1 MEDLYH
7 KNLSGFLQTLETKWK
22 MEENKKNERLLHLFQ
37 IFLTYY
43 FLKIFILGLKNHT
56 SSKKSITVDAK
67 TSMMPVIINMTIFF
81 LNLGNSV

>member
-22 MEENKKNERLLHLFQ
+22 IEGNKKNERLLHLFQ
-37 IFLTYY
+37 IFLTY

-67 TSMMPVIINMTIFF
+67 TSMMPVIINMTIFL